1 MDMDMETTA
10 TRAERDGRPLFGLFS
25 DLWRETS
32 TLVHDEVALAKAE
45 ISEKASRAGSG
56 AAAIAAGGAVLFA
69 GFLMLLFAAA
79 AALEQVLPPDNA
91 AWLAP
96 LIVGIVVLIVGYIAV
111 SAGRRRLRAD
121 SLKPTY
127 TLESLRRNGQLVK
140 EHVR

>member
-1 MDMDMETTA
+1 MSMETTA

-45 ISEKASRAGSG
+45 FSEKASRAGSG
-56 AAAIAAGGAVLFA
+56 IAAVAAGGAILFA
-69 GFLMLLFAAA
+69 GFLMLLFAAS
-79 AALEQVLPPDNA
+79 AALEQVLPPDA
-91 AWLAP
+91 APWLAP
-96 LIVGIVVLIVGYIAV
+96 LIVGIVVLVAGYIV
-111 SAGRRRLRAD
+111 LSAGRRKLRAD
-121 SLKPTY
+121 GLKPTY

>member
-1 MDMDMETTA
+1 METTA
-10 TRAERDGRPLFGLFS
+10 TRTERDGRPLLGLFS

-45 ISEKASRAGSG
+45 FSEKASRAGSG
-56 AAAIAAGGAVLFA
+56 IAAVAAGGAILFA
-69 GFLMLLFAAA
+69 GFLMLLFAAS
-79 AALEQVLPPDNA
+79 AALERALPPEHA
-91 AWLAP
+91 GWLAP
-96 LIVGIVVLIVGYIAV
+96 LIVGIVVLIAGYIAL
-111 SAGRRRLRAD
+111 SAGRRKLRAE